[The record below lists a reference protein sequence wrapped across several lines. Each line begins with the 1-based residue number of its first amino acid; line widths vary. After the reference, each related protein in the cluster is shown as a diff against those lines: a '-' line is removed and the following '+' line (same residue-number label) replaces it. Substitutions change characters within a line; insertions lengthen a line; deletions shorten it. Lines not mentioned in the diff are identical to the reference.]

1 MGCFLFYF
9 FAMRICM
16 VAFTDLNFDYRI
28 YREATSLLRA
38 GHQVV
43 IVASSFNPAPLKGWD
58 DIEIHPIPLDRSR
71 SLRRLYPLFWQR
83 AYPLLVDTH
92 PDAYHAHDLDSL
104 WPAVRAAQRLDRPI
118 VYDAHEFWTEQSSLV
133 NRPLMRSCWRLLERR
148 LIRRVDRVITVSGS
162 IAQSLKERYRLDEV
176 VVLRNLPLF
185 RHKVQSNLIR
195 ETLELPDDRP
205 IVLYQGGFLTEN
217 GLHEQIEAAAGLTA
231 ALVLIGDGPSE
242 QALRN
247 QVRAAG
253 LDDRVYFIPRVPF
266 HQLHNYTCSADLGL
280 CLIKGTGKSFY
291 YSLPNKLFE
300 YMMAGL
306 PVLAS
311 NFPEMQRIIRET
323 RTGATV
329 DPTDIAAIRE
339 QIAAFLGNAEQRE
352 ACAKASLQAAQYY
365 NWERE
370 SVQLTQLYATLA

>member
-1 MGCFLFYF
+1 
-9 FAMRICM
+9 
-16 VAFTDLNFDYRI
+16 
-28 YREATSLLRA
+28 
-38 GHQVV
+38 
-43 IVASSFNPAPLKGWD
+43 
-58 DIEIHPIPLDRSR
+58 
-71 SLRRLYPLFWQR
+71 
-83 AYPLLVDTH
+83 
-92 PDAYHAHDLDSL
+92 
-104 WPAVRAAQRLDRPI
+104 
-118 VYDAHEFWTEQSSLV
+118 
-133 NRPLMRSCWRLLERR
+133 MRSCWSLLEQR
-148 LIRRVDRVITVSGS
+148 LIRQVDRVITVSGS
-162 IAQSLKERYRLDEV
+162 IAQSLKERYGLDEV
-176 VVLRNLPLF
+176 VVLHNLPLF

-195 ETLELPDDRP
+195 ETLDLPDDRP

-217 GLHEQIEAAAGLTA
+217 GLREQIEAAAGLAA

-247 QVRAAG
+247 QVRAAR
-253 LDDRVYFIPRVPF
+253 LDDQVFFIPRVPF

-311 NFPEMQRIIRET
+311 NFPEMQRIVRET

-329 DPTDIAAIRE
+329 DPTNIVAIRE
-339 QIAAFLGNAEQRE
+339 QIATFLDNAEQRE
-352 ACAKASLQAAQYY
+352 ACAKASLQAARHY

-370 SVQLTQLYATLA
+370 AAQLTQLYATLA

>member
-1 MGCFLFYF
+1 
-9 FAMRICM
+9 MRICM
-16 VAFTDLNFDYRI
+16 VAFTDLNSDYRI
-28 YREATSLLRA
+28 YREATSLRRA

-43 IVASSFNPAPLKGWD
+43 IVASSFNSAPLKEWD
-58 DIEIHPIPLDRSR
+58 DFEIYLIPLDRSR

-104 WPAVRAAQRLDRPI
+104 WPVVRAAQRLDLPV
-118 VYDAHEFWTEQSSLV
+118 VYDSHEFWTEQSSLV
-133 NRPLMRSCWRLLERR
+133 NRPLMRSCWSLLERQ
-148 LIRRVDRVITVSGS
+148 LIRRVDHVITVSRS
-162 IAQSLKERYRLDEV
+162 IAQALKERYRLDEV

-195 ETLELPDDRP
+195 ETLDLPDDRP
-205 IVLYQGGFLTEN
+205 IVLYQGGFLTDN
-217 GLHEQIEAAAGLTA
+217 GLREQIEAAAGLAA

-247 QVRAAG
+247 QVRATG

-266 HQLHNYTCSADLGL
+266 HKLHNYTCSADLGL

-311 NFPEMQRIIRET
+311 NFPEMQRIVHET
-323 RTGATV
+323 CIGVTV
-329 DPTDIAAIRE
+329 DPSNVAAIRE
-339 QIAAFLGNAEQRE
+339 QIAAFLDNAEQRE
-352 ACAKASLQAAQYY
+352 ACAGASLQVAQHY

-370 SVQLTQLYATLA
+370 SVQLTELYETLA

>member
-1 MGCFLFYF
+1 MH
-9 FAMRICM
+9 ICM

-28 YREATSLLRA
+28 YREATSLRRA

-43 IVASSFNPAPLKGWD
+43 IVTSSFNSAPLKGWD
-58 DIEIHPIPLDRSR
+58 DFEIYPIPLDRSH

-83 AYPLLVDTH
+83 AYSLLVEAQ

-104 WPAVRAAQRLDRPI
+104 WPAVRAAQRLARPL

-133 NRPLMRSCWRLLERR
+133 SRPLMRSCWRLLEQR

-162 IAQSLKERYRLDEV
+162 IAQSLMERYCLDEV

-185 RHKVQSNLIR
+185 RDKVQSNLIR
-195 ETLELPDDRP
+195 ETLDLPDDLP
-205 IVLYQGGFLTEN
+205 VVLYQGGFLTEN
-217 GLHEQIEAAAGLTA
+217 GLREQIEVAEGLAA

-247 QVRAAG
+247 QVHATG
-253 LDDRVYFIPRVPF
+253 LEDRVYFIPRVPF
-266 HQLHNYTCSADLGL
+266 YQLHNYTCSADLGL

-311 NFPEMQRIIRET
+311 NFPEMERIVRET
-323 RTGATV
+323 HTGATV
-329 DPTDIAAIRE
+329 DPTNIAAIRE
-339 QIAAFLGNAEQRE
+339 QIAAFLDSAAKRE
-352 ACAKASLQAAQYY
+352 ECAKASLQAARHY

-370 SVQLTQLYATLA
+370 AAQLIQLYETLA

>member
-1 MGCFLFYF
+1 
-9 FAMRICM
+9 MRICM

-58 DIEIHPIPLDRSR
+58 DFEIHPIQLDRSR

-83 AYPLLVDTH
+83 AYSLLVDIH

-133 NRPLMRSCWRLLERR
+133 NRPLMRSCWHLLERR
-148 LIRRVDRVITVSGS
+148 LIRRIDRVITVSGS
-162 IAQSLKERYRLDEV
+162 IAQSLRERYRLDEV

-217 GLHEQIEAAAGLTA
+217 GLREQIEAAAGLTA

-253 LDDRVYFIPRVPF
+253 LEDRVYFIPRVPF

>member
-1 MGCFLFYF
+1 
-9 FAMRICM
+9 MRICM

-28 YREATSLLRA
+28 YREATSLRRA

-43 IVASSFNPAPLKGWD
+43 IVASSFNSAPLKGWD
-58 DIEIHPIPLDRSR
+58 DFEIYPIPLDRSR

-83 AYPLLVDTH
+83 AYPLLVDTQ

-104 WPAVRAAQRLDRPI
+104 WPAVRAAQRLDLPL

-133 NRPLMRSCWRLLERR
+133 TRPLMRSCWRLLEQR

-162 IAQSLKERYRLDEV
+162 IAQSLRERYRLDEV

-195 ETLELPDDRP
+195 ETLDLPDNRP
-205 IVLYQGGFLTEN
+205 VVLYQGGFLTEN
-217 GLHEQIEAAAGLTA
+217 GLREQIEAAAGLAA

-247 QVRAAG
+247 QVRAAS
-253 LDDRVYFIPRVPF
+253 LEDRVYFIPRVPF
-266 HQLHNYTCSADLGL
+266 YQLHNYTCSADLGL

-311 NFPEMQRIIRET
+311 NFPEMERIVRET
-323 RTGATV
+323 RTGTTV
-329 DPTDIAAIRE
+329 DPTNIAAIRE
-339 QIAAFLGNAEQRE
+339 QIAAFLNNAEMRE
-352 ACAKASLQAAQYY
+352 SCAEASLQAAQHY

-370 SVQLTQLYATLA
+370 AAQLTQLYETLT